1 MTRHYYAEYRHY
13 GLRNISDCDML
24 MQFQTKEER
33 DAKVEQI
40 NNADYFNPR
49 AWAVTVREASQR
61 YRINDFNDLDR
72 CHEAYDKTSYNRPYF
87 EIHTR

>member
-1 MTRHYYAEYRHY
+1 MIKHYYAEYRHY
-13 GLRNISDCDML
+13 GLHTVSDCDML

-33 DAKVEQI
+33 NDKVEQI

-49 AWAVTVREASQR
+49 ARAVTVREASLR
-61 YRINDFNDLDR
+61 YRINDFNDADR

-87 EIHTR
+87 EIHTK